1 MKKTNIQ
8 EALIEAMDLKVGDTV
23 RITHK
28 VPSYSLNWEDVWI
41 KEMDKYI
48 GEEYTVISI
57 YKAEMGIQLG
67 IGYQFPAHCLEKVE
81 RKIEFRL
88 NSDYT
93 AVLTKDKVTVGCQ
106 EFHIDTIK
114 KLVNTYNNE
123 FK

>member
-1 MKKTNIQ
+1 
-8 EALIEAMDLKVGDTV
+8 MDLKVGDTV

-28 VPSYSLNWEDVWI
+28 VPSNSLDWDNCWD
-41 KEMDKYI
+41 KGMDKYI
-48 GEEYTVISI
+48 GEEHTVVSI
-57 YKAEMGIQLG
+57 HAKVGVQLG
-67 IGYQFPAHCLEKVE
+67 IGYKFPAHCLEKVE

-88 NSDYT
+88 NSNYT

-114 KLVNTYNNE
+114 KLVIAYNTE

>member
-28 VPSYSLNWEDVWI
+28 VPSHSLDWDNYWDEG
-41 KEMDKYI
+41 MDKYI
-48 GEEYTVISI
+48 GDKYTVVSI
-57 YKAEMGIQLG
+57 HVKRGVSLG
-67 IGYQFPAHCLEKVE
+67 IVYKFPAHCLEKVE

-114 KLVNTYNNE
+114 KLVNTYDDE

>member
-28 VPSYSLNWEDVWI
+28 VPSRSLDWGDYWDGG
-41 KEMDKYI
+41 MDKYI
-48 GEEYTVISI
+48 GEEYTVVSI
-57 YKAEMGIQLG
+57 HVKWGVQLG
-67 IGYQFPAHCLEKVE
+67 IGYRFPAHCLEKVE
-81 RKIEFRL
+81 RKIVFRL

-114 KLVNTYNNE
+114 KLVTAYDDE

>member
-8 EALIEAMDLKVGDTV
+8 EALIKAMDLKVGDTV
-23 RITHK
+23 CVTHK
-28 VPSYSLNWEDVWI
+28 VPSRSLDWDNDWDRG
-41 KEMDKYI
+41 MDNYI
-48 GEEYTVISI
+48 GEKYTVESI
-57 YKAEMGIQLG
+57 HVKMGVQLG
-67 IGYQFPAHCLEKVE
+67 IGYKFPAHCLEKVE
-81 RKIEFRL
+81 RKIVFRL

-114 KLVNTYNNE
+114 KLVTAYDDE